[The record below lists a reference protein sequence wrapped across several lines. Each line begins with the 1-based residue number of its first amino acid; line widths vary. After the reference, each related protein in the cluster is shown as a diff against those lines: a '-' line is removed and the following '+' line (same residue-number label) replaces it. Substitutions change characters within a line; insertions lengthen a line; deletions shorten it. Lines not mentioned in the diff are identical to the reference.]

1 MIYKNT
7 VPQTNV
13 IIDGLCVS
21 IGKTLKERRAVLNQS
36 LEFVSEKVGIQKTS
50 LWRIENCYNNTHGKE
65 KIPVPKLESLIK
77 LSLYYKIPLSELI
90 AI

>member
-1 MIYKNT
+1 MIRKNT
-7 VPQTNV
+7 VPQINI
-13 IIDGLCVS
+13 IIDGLSLS
-21 IGKTLKERRAVLNQS
+21 IGKKLKERRLGLNQS
-36 LEFVSEKVGIQKTS
+36 LDAVSEKVGIERMA
-50 LWRIENCYNNTHGKE
+50 LWRIENCYNSIHGKE